1 VDYGEVSECKEG
13 IRVMEKT
20 DLMHT
25 IQTACIIGVELIS
38 PKLLCDSIATIGLKE
53 PCAVTASTPLSVCIE
68 RMREKRIG
76 SLLIVDELGKI
87 QGIFTER
94 DCLMKVLG
102 QVQDLSLPV
111 SDYMTEH
118 PICERPEASLAF
130 ALNLMSNGGFRHV
143 PIIDQ
148 DSMPIGIISVKDVID
163 HIVKKMLKAIN
174 EAVEG
179 V

>member
-1 VDYGEVSECKEG
+1 
-13 IRVMEKT
+13 MEKK

-38 PKLLCDSIATIGLKE
+38 PTLLCDSIATIGLKE
-53 PCAVTASTPLSVCIE
+53 PCTVTGSTPLSVCIE
-68 RMREKRIG
+68 RMRSKRIG
-76 SLLIVDELGKI
+76 SLLIVDESGKI
-87 QGIFTER
+87 RGIFTER

-102 QVQDLSLPV
+102 QVQDLSAPV

-143 PIIDQ
+143 PIVDQ
-148 DSMPIGIISVKDVID
+148 DSMPIGIISVTDVIH
-163 HIVKKMLKAIN
+163 HIVKKMLQAIN
-174 EAVEG
+174 QAVEG
-179 V
+179 L